1 MRFSVYSKLLIF
13 VGISILV
20 LLCFVNPE
28 EAIWM
33 PKCIF
38 RSFTGLECPAC
49 GSQRAVYHL
58 LHFRFLKAI
67 HYNFFLLISIP
78 YLILLGGAVYLRSGG
93 RFGKIKNFV
102 YHQVTVNVFLI
113 LLISWWILRNVL
125 GI

>member
-78 YLILLGGAVYLRSGG
+78 YL
-93 RFGKIKNFV
+93 FGKIKNFV
-102 YHQVTVNVFLI
+102 YHPVTVNVFLI